1 MSPSNDNDRSAVR
14 PIAEPVAEEA
24 SAGLVTF
31 SHRTSGPSRL
41 RIGMVAGAAVALAVG
56 AVATSLAASP
66 APSLVSPTGGA
77 AILAPAAILPAID
90 DEAAGF
96 DHGRL
101 RGPGGFRDITVGA
114 ISGSNV
120 TLKTDD
126 GWSRTIAVSS
136 SIALTKG
143 GQTIALSDIAVGD
156 SVRFAQT
163 RNDDGTFT
171 ITAIAVVVPSV
182 AGTVSDVSASGFKVT
197 NRDGSVW
204 SITTDGSTAYRRG
217 AVVGSSADVVNGATV
232 RVEGE
237 STGDNALKA
246 LSVQAA
252 AEHTIG
258 TVTAKTATTIAITTR
273 DGTAVTVNVDG
284 DTTYIVNGDE
294 TATIADVTV
303 DMIVGVQGT
312 TGTDGSIAADAVVAG
327 PKGFGRGMPGLDGGG
342 PGGPGSGGGFG
353 EPGFGRGGHGGLGGP
368 GGPGGPG
375 SGDLDVNNAAPSA
388 SPSTSS

>member
-1 MSPSNDNDRSAVR
+1 M
-14 PIAEPVAEEA
+14 
-24 SAGLVTF
+24 
-31 SHRTSGPSRL
+31 
-41 RIGMVAGAAVALAVG
+41 GMVAGAAVALAIG
-56 AVATSLAASP
+56 AVATSLAASSG
-66 APSLVSPTGGA
+66 APTGGA
-77 AILAPAAILPAID
+77 SVVTPAMAPAAVLPAID

-96 DHGRL
+96 DHGRFG
-101 RGPGGFRDITVGA
+101 GPGGLRDITVSA

-126 GWSRTIAVSS
+126 GWSRTIAVTS
-136 SIALTKG
+136 SIELTKG
-143 GQTIALSDIAVGD
+143 GQTIALTDVAVGD
-156 SVRFAQT
+156 SVRFRQS
-163 RNDDGTFT
+163 RNDDGTYT
-171 ITAIAVVVPSV
+171 ITAIAVVVPSI
-182 AGTVSDVSASGFKVT
+182 AGTVSDASASGFKVT

-204 SITTDGSTAYRRG
+204 TITTDGSTAYRRG
-217 AVVGSSADVVNGATV
+217 AVIGSSADVVNGATV

-284 DTTYIVNGDE
+284 DTTYIVSGDE

-342 PGGPGSGGGFG
+342 PGGFGG
-353 EPGFGRGGHGGLGGP
+353 PGFGRGGHGGP
-368 GGPGGPG
+368 GGFGGPG
-375 SGDLDVNNAAPSA
+375 SGDLDVNDAAPSA